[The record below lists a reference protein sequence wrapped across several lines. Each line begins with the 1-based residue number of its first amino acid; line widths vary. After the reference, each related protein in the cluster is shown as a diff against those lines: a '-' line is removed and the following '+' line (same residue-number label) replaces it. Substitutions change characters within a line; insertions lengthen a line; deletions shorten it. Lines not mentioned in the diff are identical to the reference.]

1 VLQDSSNAESSNT
14 SLNFFSSTLHIRLFQ
29 QMHCI
34 PSNHST
40 FSLMHQET
48 IQAPGHRRPTFHR
61 PTVRCA
67 ALHLRTRPAMRARH
81 DQYYCTVVVLCHQ
94 HTVAPSM
101 IFEAGLAVC
110 ISILTTSRQFS
121 FFSLITSAP
130 AASYI
135 IQSTVT
141 SGLTISIFFTHSQHH
156 YFRFNYF
163 RIYF

>member
-67 ALHLRTRPAMRARH
+67 ALHLRTRPAVRARH

-101 IFEAGLAVC
+101 IFEAGFVSLSSPPHVNFFTSPSPVLQQQP
-110 ISILTTSRQFS
+110 IS
-121 FFSLITSAP
+121 FSLQSHQNYPCQPSHSRSTSLFH
-130 AASYI
+130 I
-135 IQSTVT
+135 
-141 SGLTISIFFTHSQHH
+141 
-156 YFRFNYF
+156 
-163 RIYF
+163 